1 MPSLADGNTARGVY
15 DKKLTYEVG
24 AVVAEGVGDGV
35 CSCGVVKRLLGL
47 RWESKMGGVGGGG
60 GGKGGQ

>member
-47 RWESKMGGVGGGG
+47 RLGGG
-60 GGKGGQ
+60 Q